1 MAYCSL
7 QEAWGKNEM
16 NSRVKNTKG
25 TKNKISYEIKNKN
38 KESFSNSLNPL
49 NNFSENDCSFSYLD
63 NNNNNDDNTN
73 CENTTKSFTN
83 ESILID
89 KNNNNTKSPIPNNKY
104 NNTELNGLNN
114 CDYNYSFI
122 NDNINDECNIQNTT
136 NYLDISN
143 INDTQ
148 NNNLIYSENENQ
160 NSESNKSVQFNNN
173 ITEYNTEEHE
183 EDEQTD
189 DEQQDAEEQT
199 ANVIEGFHTGDDNT
213 TLTTTLEA
221 INKRLD
227 EIENKLN
234 RTKNNNNIH
243 DIILFI
249 IIGIFILFALDSIFK
264 IGRMTV

>member
-1 MAYCSL
+1 MTYCSL

-16 NSRVKNTKG
+16 NSRVKNAKG
-25 TKNKISYEIKNKN
+25 TQNKISYEIKNKN
-38 KESFSNSLNPL
+38 KESFSNVSSPL
-49 NNFSENDCSFSYLD
+49 NTFSQNDCSFSYLD
-63 NNNNNDDNTN
+63 NNNTN
-73 CENTTKSFTN
+73 CENVKTSFTN

-89 KNNNNTKSPIPNNKY
+89 KNNNNTKPQLP

-122 NDNINDECNIQNTT
+122 NDTIEDECNIQNTT
-136 NYLDISN
+136 NYLDISSLDN
-143 INDTQ
+143 TQ
-148 NNNLIYSENENQ
+148 SDNLIYSENENI
-160 NSESNKSVQFNNN
+160 NSASNKSVKFNNN
-173 ITEYNTEEHE
+173 ITEYNMEVRE
-183 EDEQTD
+183 EDVL
-189 DEQQDAEEQT
+189 DE
-199 ANVIEGFHTGDDNT
+199 ANVLDEDNIKGESISSEPIIEGFDNDT
-213 TLTTTLEA
+213 SNTKLLEL

-227 EIENKLN
+227 ALENKIN